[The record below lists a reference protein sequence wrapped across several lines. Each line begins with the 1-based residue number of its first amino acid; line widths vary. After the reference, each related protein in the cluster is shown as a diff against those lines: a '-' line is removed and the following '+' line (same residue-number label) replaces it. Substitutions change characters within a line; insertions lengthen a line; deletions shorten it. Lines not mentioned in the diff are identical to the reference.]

1 MMSTTTIFQVAV
13 EFWGIVWCIIASVRI
28 VFGKARLHA
37 NRSIKLMMQM
47 LCILLLINDSLAYIF
62 RGQPGNTAYYVV
74 RISNYMV
81 FFSNYIY
88 MGVFSIFLWKSVGEL
103 NERMPGRIYAT
114 LGLSGLGVLLLT
126 ISQFRGLFYT
136 FDADNY
142 YHRGTWYVV
151 AQLIAIVG
159 MAIDLTILL
168 QYRRRLER
176 VLFYAILSYF
186 VLPAITTVIMIFSYG
201 LSLQNI
207 AIMISTQIM
216 FIMDTIDMSARLDH
230 SHMALLHARYE
241 AEHDAMTGLWN
252 KVAGTAQIKKYI
264 AQMQPEDVAA
274 LMFVDIDDFKS
285 INDVYGHDAGDYW
298 IREVAALL
306 SNVGVEE
313 DIVCRFGGDEYLV
326 FMKSPA
332 DTETITTRFRQFK
345 ELLQFK
351 ALEMNQNVHCSVG
364 ICRMNGAGCEYEQ
377 CLKIADDALYEV
389 KRNGKNNCVLFEA
402 GRENTKERGKKI
414 IDPTAAL
421 RMQEKFYRKIMNMF
435 IAVVYYDAKDGTYE
449 VLKECKPLHDKL
461 PEGNRYSENVT
472 VFVRL
477 CADGGDQEAVCA
489 FLAEQRIRN
498 QTEPVVSMEYKNA
511 AGGRALVHTFV
522 NTETKEAGGKN
533 CMIAFQDIYTV

>member
-1 MMSTTTIFQVAV
+1 MNRRWKVKMTVDVLMTAALLFLMSFELVGDAAHEWIGMGMFLLFLLHHFLNRKWT
-13 EFWGIVWCIIASVRI
+13 GNLRK
-28 VFGKARLHA
+28 GKYTPF
-37 NRSIKLMMQM
+37 RSIQ
-47 LCILLLINDSLAYIF
+47 
-62 RGQPGNTAYYVV
+62 T
-74 RISNYMV
+74 
-81 FFSNYIY
+81 
-88 MGVFSIFLWKSVGEL
+88 
-103 NERMPGRIYAT
+103 
-114 LGLSGLGVLLLT
+114 VL
-126 ISQFRGLFYT
+126 
-136 FDADNY
+136 
-142 YHRGTWYVV
+142 
-151 AQLIAIVG
+151 
-159 MAIDLTILL
+159 
-168 QYRRRLER
+168 
-176 VLFYAILSYF
+176 
-186 VLPAITTVIMIFSYG
+186 
-201 LSLQNI
+201 
-207 AIMISTQIM
+207 
-216 FIMDTIDMSARLDH
+216 
-230 SHMALLHARYE
+230 
-241 AEHDAMTGLWN
+241 
-252 KVAGTAQIKKYI
+252 
-264 AQMQPEDVAA
+264 
-274 LMFVDIDDFKS
+274 
-285 INDVYGHDAGDYW
+285 
-298 IREVAALL
+298 AALL
-306 SNVGVEE
+306 SNVGAEE

-332 DTETITTRFRQFK
+332 DTETITTRFRRFK

-435 IAVVYYDAKDGTYE
+435 IAVVYYDAKDGTCE

-461 PEGNRYSENVT
+461 PEGNRYSGNVT

-477 CADGGDQEAVCA
+477 CADAGDQEAVCV

-533 CMIAFQDIYTV
+533 DMIAFQDIYTVSV